1 MGGTSGW
8 CIRRLD
14 RQPAACDP
22 TSAHP
27 TRRVG
32 GETIQIRFEAMDDP
46 HGSTVEAAVDDV
58 RVARP
63 SS

>member
-1 MGGTSGW
+1 
-8 CIRRLD
+8 
-14 RQPAACDP
+14 
-22 TSAHP
+22 
-27 TRRVG
+27 VG